1 MAKSKKSKILAM
13 ALCASV
19 MTGIYASP
27 VMAGTITGIPGLS
40 TGDDVIIINGVTLKN
55 YGTVGASEGNFA
67 NAVTITNGWLKIGED
82 KFYVNATDGNTEI
95 EGTLKVTGN
104 TTLGVLNAGATT
116 LDSLTVTGTAELNGG
131 LNVSGAAKFNGML
144 TADAGLTVTSNGI
157 EVEDGGLLVEQGLA
171 ELNGGLSV
179 TGGAKADSLDVT
191 KNATVGGTLTAG
203 SGNFTVDTA
212 GNTTI
217 FGADKQ
223 LTVEGTAQIGTMT
236 ATTAQVGGDL
246 TVGGDTTLVGLTANG
261 AANLKGGLT
270 VSKGATVNGGLT
282 VDTDRFVVD
291 GVTGNTTVG
300 GTLDVTGQTTLN
312 GLTAGATTVGSL
324 EVTGGNFTV
333 DADGNTTVGGTLDV
347 TGQTTLKNTK
357 VNGTLTAGDT
367 TVDSLTVKGAAA
379 IDSLEVTKGIKA
391 AGGTFKLTEE
401 GELTVGG
408 KAIFN
413 DKVTVQNGLSV
424 AGGASV
430 DGNFAV
436 TNGGLS
442 VTGGKA
448 VLNDGLTVTGDTI
461 LNGKLDVGAGN
472 FKVDTNGNTEFNGNL
487 NINHGAF
494 EVTAADGSFSAA
506 RDKFNVFA
514 DGSFNAASENFKV
527 SADGAINA
535 DSLYLQT
542 YGDGTLEVGK
552 ALQALT
558 DAKLPDKVGGIERD
572 PEAAGDPGNGT
583 TTIENG
589 AEFTETAMTMGDT
602 IVESGKITVGAEAD
616 NQTIIEGGEIN
627 TNTINA
633 GGTII
638 NNAGM
643 TVGDTVVESGK
654 ITVGAADNQTVIE
667 GGEIIAERLELDGK
681 DVGETIFGIVRDPEN
696 EVTTIEGATSF
707 DSNGMNIKDDAGFG
721 TSLDKTGMSITANGG
736 SINLSTKLTAGFAS
750 FSNNGE
756 YDTVISGG
764 RIETGSLKIGDV
776 EFSEWKNE
784 VDGRLDKLEYKTQNI
799 KPGTGAGTGTGEGGT
814 AAGEG
819 NNIIEVPVTEDGTT
833 GINGNVT
840 VGGEIN
846 AGEIVVG
853 DKGSNNKTTI
863 NGGNVT
869 VNGGENGSTTI
880 NGGNI
885 TTGGTTI
892 DGTGI
897 DTVNGNFSGEVTVG
911 GGTTITGE
919 GITTGTG
926 TFDDVDVDGK
936 VTVGEGTTITGAG
949 ITTGTGTFD
958 DVIIGGNTTINSDGI
973 KTNDITADTGTIG
986 NVDMNNTGITVGGGT
1001 TITEDIVKT
1010 ENIKADGGEFDSQVT
1025 VGGNTTITDGK
1036 INLGG
1041 DNGTNIN
1048 ADGMTVGAGTDI
1060 KDGNITV
1067 KGNEGKV
1074 EIGKGDVAIFDE
1086 NGEKVTSIQHNYD
1099 EINRVEEKFDGEV
1112 NRLDNRITKVEDR
1125 IDKVG
1130 AMSAAIANLRTMG
1143 YDPAAPTEIA
1153 VGVGQYRSET
1163 GVALGMFHYPNKD
1176 FMLSLSVSTSGD
1188 EVMGGI
1194 GATWKFGRKSPEKVL
1209 AAEKEKAAKAKLA
1222 KAEAMKQAAKEAKIK
1237 AQQER
1242 HAKLA
1247 AERAAQEEAA
1257 K

>member
-27 VMAGTITGIPGLS
+27 VMAAGQVTGLKDS
-40 TGDDVIIINGVTLKN
+40 TNTVLTADDTVSINGVEFTVTGTGVD
-55 YGTVGASEGNFA
+55 GTVKAAGGNFTQLT
-67 NAVTITNGWLKIGED
+67 VTNGMEITGGVLTVGGTSID
-82 KFYVNATDGNTEI
+82 STTGNTKVG
-95 EGTLKVTGN
+95 GTLTVGGLAQLQGGLKVTGN
-104 TTLGVLNAGATT
+104 ANLEKLNVNGKLTVDAISGVVADNLTVDTNAYVQGDLTVGNALTAGAT
-116 LDSLTVTGTAELNGG
+116 
-131 LNVSGAAKFNGML
+131 NVSSLAVNTDKF
-144 TADAGLTVTSNGI
+144 TV
-157 EVEDGGLLVEQGLA
+157 
-171 ELNGGLSV
+171 
-179 TGGAKADSLDVT
+179 DVYGNT
-191 KNATVGGTLTAG
+191 TVGGELAAG
-203 SGNFTVDTA
+203 SGNFTVDTD

-217 FGADKQ
+217 IGADKQ

-236 ATTAQVGGDL
+236 ATTAQVGGGL
-246 TVGGDTTLVGLTANG
+246 TVGGETTLAGLTAKG
-261 AANLKGGLT
+261 AADLQGGLT

-300 GTLDVTGQTTLN
+300 GTL
-312 GLTAGATTVGSL
+312 
-324 EVTGGNFTV
+324 EVTGE
-333 DADGNTTVGGTLDV
+333 
-347 TGQTTLKNTK
+347 TTLKNTT
-357 VNGTLTAGDT
+357 VDGTLKAGDTTLANTTVDGTLNVTGAT
-367 TVDSLTVKGAAA
+367 TVDSLTVKGAATV
-379 IDSLEVTKGIKA
+379 DSLEVAKGIEA
-391 AGGTFKLTEE
+391 ANGTFKLTEE
-401 GELTVGG
+401 GKLTVNGE
-408 KAIFN
+408 ATFN
-413 DKVTVQNGLSV
+413 DKVKVGGSLSV
-424 AGGASV
+424 AGHLSATGGASV

-436 TNGGLS
+436 TNGNLS
-442 VTGGKA
+442 VTNG
-448 VLNDGLTVTGDTI
+448 GLTVNNGDTT
-461 LNGKLDVGAGN
+461 LNGKLDVDAGN

-506 RDKFNVFA
+506 RD
-514 DGSFNAASENFKV
+514 NFKV
-527 SADGAINA
+527 SADGVINA

-542 YGDGTLEVGK
+542 YGDGALEVGE

-572 PEAAGDPGNGT
+572 PAGAGDPGNGT

-602 IVESGKITVGAEAD
+602 IVESGKITVGAAD
-616 NQTIIEGGEIN
+616 NH
-627 TNTINA
+627 
-633 GGTII
+633 
-638 NNAGM
+638 
-643 TVGDTVVESGK
+643 
-654 ITVGAADNQTVIE
+654 TVIE
-667 GGEIIAERLELDGK
+667 GGAITAKSLLLDGK
-681 DVGETIFGIVRDPEN
+681 DVGKTIFGIERDPEN

-707 DSNGMNIKDDAGFG
+707 DATGMSIKDIDGFG
-721 TSLDKTGMSITANGG
+721 TSLGVAGMKITTDGGLSTTFTAGGATFVGASGTGTTTINGG
-736 SINLSTKLTAGFAS
+736 AIQTNTINGVD
-750 FSNNGE
+750 FSDWYGNVN
-756 YDTVISGG
+756 D
-764 RIETGSLKIGDV
+764 
-776 EFSEWKNE
+776 
-784 VDGRLDKLEYKTQNI
+784 RLDVLEDKTQNI
-799 KPGTGAGTGTGEGGT
+799 KPGTGEGGT
-814 AAGEG
+814 AAGES
-819 NNIIEVPVTEDGTT
+819 NNIIEVPVTENGTT

-840 VGGEIN
+840 VGGEIT
-846 AGEIVVG
+846 AGA
-853 DKGSNNKTTI
+853 
-863 NGGNVT
+863 
-869 VNGGENGSTTI
+869 
-880 NGGNI
+880 GNI
-885 TTGGTTI
+885 GGIDMAGGTIETGDTTI
-892 DGTGI
+892 DG
-897 DTVNGNFSGEVTVG
+897 D
-911 GGTTITGE
+911 
-919 GITTGTG
+919 GITTG
-926 TFDDVDVDGK
+926 D
-936 VTVGEGTTITGAG
+936 ITA
-949 ITTGTGTFD
+949 GTGTFD
-958 DVIIGGNTTINSDGI
+958 DVIIGEKTTIDGDGI
-973 KTNDITADTGTIG
+973 KTGNGNFTGNVDVDGIVTVGDGTTSTTITGDGITTGDINAGTGTIG

-1048 ADGMTVGAGTDI
+1048 GSGMTVGEGTDI

-1074 EIGKGDVAIFDE
+1074 EIGEGDVAIFDE
-1086 NGEKVTSIQHNYD
+1086 IGEKVTSIQHNYD

-1112 NRLDNRITKVEDR
+1112 NRLDNRISKVEDR
-1125 IDKVG
+1125 VDKVG

-1222 KAEAMKQAAKEAKIK
+1222 KAEAMKKAAKEAKIK

-1247 AERAAQEEAA
+1247 AERAAQAEAA